1 MPTPYCPAAGSLM
14 PMRGARLRE
23 EAVRHLH
30 QDAGAVAGVLLAAAG
45 AAVLEVQQ
53 DLEPVLDDA
62 RGLSPLEIDDEA
74 DAAGVVL
81 VAWVVEA
88 LRGGSCRFHL

>member
-1 MPTPYCPAAGSLM
+1 MPTPYWPAAGSVIRTAAHASQE
-14 PMRGARLRE
+14 P
-23 EAVRHLH
+23 VRHLH

-62 RGLSPLEIDDEA
+62 RGLAPLEIDHEA

-81 VAWVVEA
+81 VSGVVKS
-88 LRGGSCRFHL
+88 LRGRSFEFHG